1 MWLGPAW
8 DRKVKGET
16 QSEAYNYK
24 STRNTLTF
32 FTHPAHVITC
42 SLKMVINFLIYTW
55 SMFWLLLLSL
65 GTSLDLQNLNPLLAA
80 PDLSHWMSSWSF
92 PSSSLLWTAGWTP
105 LESSE
110 TPAEREGTS
119 SSCKHTGALVKF
131 KAWLK
136 QAFIMTPEAL
146 KLQGWPAEELD
157 RQEPGITTER
167 SVLSAAGPN
176 RFVDLGDVGC
186 DVLHARVV
194 KAVYPQTWVS
204 ALHLALE
211 IVEGPCCMLQ
221 GE

>member
-1 MWLGPAW
+1 MRQEGQGWNTKWYLQLQINAQHSHILHTSCTCDHMLFKNGHQFSDLHLVHVLG
-8 DRKVKGET
+8 
-16 QSEAYNYK
+16 
-24 STRNTLTF
+24 L
-32 FTHPAHVITC
+32 
-42 SLKMVINFLIYTW
+42 
-55 SMFWLLLLSL
+55 LLLLSL
-65 GTSLDLQNLNPLLAA
+65 GTSLDPQNLNPLLAA

-105 LESSE
+105 PESSE
-110 TPAEREGTS
+110 TLPERGGTS

-136 QAFIMTPEAL
+136 QAFIMTPEAS

-186 DVLHARVV
+186 DVLHGRVV

-204 ALHLALE
+204 ALHFSLE

>member
-16 QSEAYNYK
+16 QSDTYNYK

-32 FTHPAHVITC
+32 FTHPTHVITC

-110 TPAEREGTS
+110 TLPERGGTS

-136 QAFIMTPEAL
+136 QAFIMTPEAS

-204 ALHLALE
+204 ALHLSLE